1 MKLLGVLAALLCSF
15 LSCPLLSGQALPA
28 SSASAAVQETY
39 PDQGYLS
46 PTRYVNRY
54 FGFAF
59 ELPPDVRLEPIPQP
73 VARDSRIQILQLG
86 GPPPAYASVSIFAFP
101 LRAKPST
108 DAKVV
113 LRKALDQELF
123 YGVEELHGL
132 SKTTLEGHQFYF
144 YETRR
149 GADQHMSLATNL
161 EGYVVVVRLGANN
174 ERAVKELES
183 SFQHATFIAPTKA
196 REYAGADAWE
206 YEGPAISS
214 HRLAQLQADPPAKHI
229 DPGKFAGNVYENQSL
244 GFHYRVQPG
253 WILESEGAV
262 QAAIERSRKSD
273 VDQPWMGTGERE
285 LMKICDR
292 TLFSAWA
299 KRPGTGGQLSYDDFG
314 EVTVSAIST
323 ACFPGMRFPAKATD
337 KRSIEDFL
345 LQFGLT
351 HPVLRDMRDAKAFT
365 AGGNVVVY
373 LHGTVAFQVP
383 GDELSRRLSISLAVT
398 SRRGY
403 LLTWFFAAPHDSE
416 LKELLEEKIAFDVEP
431 LTEDAST
438 PKPGGGEN
446 SPASSPA
453 ADPTPAAAT
462 VSITQP
468 AARPAQVANTSS
480 GPQAPQATAGTT
492 AGADPAQP
500 DAPAASAP
508 SRPSLLRPGETMR
521 DQQIGGKPIPP
532 QQH

>member
-1 MKLLGVLAALLCSF
+1 MKLPAVLAALLCSF
-15 LSCPLLSGQALPA
+15 PICPLLSGQAVPA
-28 SSASAAVQETY
+28 SSTPAAVPETY

-46 PTRYVNRY
+46 PTRYINRY

-59 ELPPDVRLEPIPQP
+59 DLPPDMRLEPIPQP
-73 VARDSRIQILQLG
+73 VARDDRVQILQLG
-86 GPPPAYASVSIFAFP
+86 GPPPAYPSVAIFAFP

-113 LRKALDQELF
+113 LRKGLDQELF

-132 SKTTLEGHQFYF
+132 SKTMLDGHQFYF

-149 GADQHMSLATNL
+149 GADQHMALATNL
-161 EGYVVVVRLGANN
+161 EGYVVVVKLAANS
-174 ERAVKELES
+174 EKAVKELES
-183 SFQHATFIAPTKA
+183 SFQHVAFIAPEKA
-196 REYAGADAWE
+196 QEYAGADAWE

-214 HRLAQLQADPPAKHI
+214 HRLAQLQADPPVKHI
-229 DPGKFAGNVYENQSL
+229 DPGKFTGNVYENQSL
-244 GFHYRVQPG
+244 GLHYRVRPG

-262 QAAIERSRKSD
+262 QPAIERSRKSD
-273 VDQPWMGTGERE
+273 VDQPWIGTGEQE
-285 LMKICDR
+285 LMKICNR

-299 KRPGTGGQLSYDDFG
+299 KRPGTSGQLSYDDFG

-323 ACFPGMRFPAKATD
+323 ACFPGMRFPDKVAD

-351 HPVLRDMRDAKAFT
+351 HPVLRDMRDAKAFS
-365 AGGNVVVY
+365 AGGSVVVY

-416 LKELLEEKIAFDVEP
+416 LKELLEEKIAFDGEPP
-431 LTEDAST
+431 LTEEART
-438 PKPGGGEN
+438 PKPGGGES
-446 SPASSPA
+446 SPASSSATAPSPA
-453 ADPTPAAAT
+453 PATP
-462 VSITQP
+462 SITQP
-468 AARPAQVANTSS
+468 AATSAPGASTSS
-480 GPQAPQATAGTT
+480 APQAQRGTAAGTDAT
-492 AGADPAQP
+492 QA
-500 DAPAASAP
+500 DAPAASAS

-521 DQQIGGKPIPP
+521 DQQTSGKPIPP
-532 QQH
+532 QH